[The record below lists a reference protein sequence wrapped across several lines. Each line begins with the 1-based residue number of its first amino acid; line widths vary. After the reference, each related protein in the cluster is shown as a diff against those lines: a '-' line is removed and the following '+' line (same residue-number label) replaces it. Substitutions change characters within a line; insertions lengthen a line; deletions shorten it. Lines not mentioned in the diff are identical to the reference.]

1 MFWICLLYTSREW
14 LGEQAETA
22 VPDVSFVYTGALTA
36 FTGKTGDGD
45 FADSRLD
52 GLESHLLPYQDCR
65 DRFFLLSLEE
75 AYRYR
80 EMCIRDRS

>member
-1 MFWICLLYTSREW
+1 MRSGSYFRLEKINNYKKSRVREW

-22 VPDVSFVYTGALTA
+22 VPDASFVYTGALTA

-52 GLESHLLPYQDCR
+52 GLESHLLP
-65 DRFFLLSLEE
+65 
-75 AYRYR
+75 
-80 EMCIRDRS
+80 